1 MNRRTIIIL
10 LAILLFLLFAGP
22 LFETVD
28 HWDNF
33 PQTGNDTVLSFV
45 MLVTCMG
52 AVSLFKKCAAAV
64 LELIARIKL
73 SERRSEGLSA
83 FEGLIE
89 PVPIESPPLALLTSL
104 RI

>member
-1 MNRRTIIIL
+1 M
-10 LAILLFLLFAGP
+10 LAILLLFILAGP

-33 PQTGNDTVLSFV
+33 PQTGNDTVLSLV
-45 MLVTCMG
+45 MLVTCVG

-64 LELIARIKL
+64 LELIAHIKL
-73 SERRSEGLSA
+73 SERLSEDLSA
-83 FEGLIE
+83 LDSLME
-89 PVPIESPPLALLTSL
+89 PVPIESPPLALLTAL